1 MTSTA
6 RMNDIQPF
14 YVMEL
19 MNKARQLETAG
30 ASIIHLEVGE
40 PDFPTA
46 APIVAAA
53 QEFLSH
59 GHVHYTPSLGLPK
72 LRSAISTFYKTRYQ
86 LDVDPQ
92 TVVVTAGASAA
103 LLITLGALISPGDEW
118 LMPDPGYPCNRN
130 FARLFDGKAVA
141 IAVDAE
147 SNFQPRPD
155 DIARHW
161 SPATRGLMVASPA
174 NPTGTILS
182 QAQLAALWQEV
193 SMRQG
198 HMLVDEIYHGLSYG
212 VNLPSALAIS
222 KNIFVINSFS
232 KYFGMTGWRLGWM
245 VVPEAHLRDVEK
257 LAQNLFICPS
267 TVAQHA
273 ALAAFKPETLE
284 ILEARRVTFSQRRDV
299 LVAGLRAIGFDIA
312 AEPQGAFYVYADCR
326 RFTSNSA
333 EFAEKLLVDA
343 GGATTAG
350 KDFGSHDANTHLR
363 FAYTADV
370 AKLEEALSRI
380 RRYLER

>member
-6 RMNDIQPF
+6 RMSDIQPF

-59 GHVHYTPSLGLPK
+59 GHVHYTPSLGLPE

-92 TVVVTAGASAA
+92 TIVVTAGASAA
-103 LLITLGALISPGDEW
+103 LLLTLGALISPGDEW

-130 FARLFDGKAVA
+130 FARLFDGKAVP

-147 SNFQPRPD
+147 SNFQPRPG
-155 DIARHW
+155 DIRHHW

-182 QAQLAALWQEV
+182 QAQLAAL
-193 SMRQG
+193 
-198 HMLVDEIYHGLSYG
+198 
-212 VNLPSALAIS
+212 
-222 KNIFVINSFS
+222 
-232 KYFGMTGWRLGWM
+232 
-245 VVPEAHLRDVEK
+245 
-257 LAQNLFICPS
+257 
-267 TVAQHA
+267 
-273 ALAAFKPETLE
+273 
-284 ILEARRVTFSQRRDV
+284 
-299 LVAGLRAIGFDIA
+299 
-312 AEPQGAFYVYADCR
+312 
-326 RFTSNSA
+326 
-333 EFAEKLLVDA
+333 
-343 GGATTAG
+343 
-350 KDFGSHDANTHLR
+350 
-363 FAYTADV
+363 
-370 AKLEEALSRI
+370 
-380 RRYLER
+380 